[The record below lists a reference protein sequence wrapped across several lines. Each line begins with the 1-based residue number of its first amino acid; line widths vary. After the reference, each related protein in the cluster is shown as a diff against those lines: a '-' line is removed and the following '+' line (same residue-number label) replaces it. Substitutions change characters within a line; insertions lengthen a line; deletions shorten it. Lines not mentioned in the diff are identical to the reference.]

1 MSLSRSSFASRAFP
15 FFTLLPFMGILLLVT
30 QTRVGL
36 WDESEIFVT
45 LFFFSSALTALFA
58 LLLRPRAFS
67 QGLGI
72 PPLLCLVALF
82 CISVLTSL
90 VHPVPGADWFGPP
103 ETGIGIFMWGALIML
118 VAGFSAILRS
128 SSFQALLWIGT
139 LATTLLAGICLS
151 AAYGQHSTIQTHSF
165 NSFLSYAGITLLVC
179 SRFFKDA
186 VHRYSSLIIGVLTII
201 FSKNATTLLGMGA
214 LIPLLWFFERLKD
227 PLKKRLQI
235 LSLIATPFAVAA
247 AEHLFSSPTRFPSL
261 WSRVLSHY
269 IVLLDF
275 KEHPWILAWGRGWG
289 SFTEQLLAQYP
300 KIGGTFIQNGQ
311 WQPNW
316 DALQRFDFHSHNGL
330 LEALVA
336 VGILGPFLLLGFYG
350 ALVWY
355 TPSHKRT
362 PAYIFSFLH
371 LITICNWFELPLTF
385 PYTAFAIALVLA
397 PSPNEIPQ
405 ETARPRLA
413 ILGIL
418 FALLTSAS
426 LLWGSFA
433 NMRLSLEHNGH
444 PDNFLSR
451 HLSSWYPV
459 RPQQALYLDDQRGG
473 RHLAE
478 RIDAFVGRSLSEGIL
493 SSLSFKLE
501 FIHWMDSALSY
512 HPQTLRL
519 LRSQLYLFKF
529 LYLDLKDDTRFN
541 LLRQKYEGQ
550 WQNVLERFLA
560 TGPDTGE
567 QTFLFARFYFQSRGE
582 DALSHFLKSHRFLR
596 LPQND
601 AVCRKERVCFK
612 NISADFLSTAVRG
625 RAAL

>member
-1 MSLSRSSFASRAFP
+1 MASLSLSAFASRTAP
-15 FFTLLPFMGILLLVT
+15 FFALLPFMGIFLLVT

-67 QGLGI
+67 HALI
-72 PPLLCLVALF
+72 TPPLLCLVVLF
-82 CISVLTSL
+82 GISAFASL

-103 ETGIGIFMWGALIML
+103 ETGIGIFMWGAMVLL
-118 VAGFSAILRS
+118 VAGFSAFLAS
-128 SSFQALLWIGT
+128 SSQTLLWIGT

-151 AAYGQHSTIQTHSF
+151 AAYGQQTTIQTHSF

-186 VHRYSSLIIGVLTII
+186 VHRYSCLIIGALTII

-214 LIPLLWFFERLKD
+214 LIPLLWFFEKLKD
-227 PLKKRLQI
+227 PLKRRLQI

-269 IVLLDF
+269 IVFFDL
-275 KEHPWILAWGRGWG
+275 KEHPWVLAWGRGWG
-289 SFTEQLLAQYP
+289 SFTEQLFAQYP

-311 WQPNW
+311 WHPNW

-330 LEALVA
+330 LEALSA
-336 VGILGPFLLLGFYG
+336 VGVLGALLLLGFYS

-355 TPSHKRT
+355 APAPKRT

-371 LITICNWFELPLTF
+371 LITTCNWFELPLTF

-397 PSPNEIPQ
+397 PSREDGDQQTIGLRVP
-405 ETARPRLA
+405 LF
-413 ILGIL
+413 GI
-418 FALLTSAS
+418 FFGVLTSIS
-426 LLWGSFA
+426 LLWAAFA
-433 NMRLSLEHNGH
+433 NMRLSLENNGH
-444 PDNFLSR
+444 PDDFLSR
-451 HLSSWYPV
+451 HLTSWYPV
-459 RPQQALYLDDQRGG
+459 RPQQTLYLDDQRGG

-478 RIDAFVGRSLSEGIL
+478 RIDAFVGRNLSEGIS
-493 SSLSFKLE
+493 SSLSFKIE
-501 FIHWMDSALSY
+501 FMHWMDSSLAY

-519 LRSQLYLFKF
+519 LRSELYLFKF
-529 LYLDLKDDTRFN
+529 LYLDLKDDTRVN
-541 LLRQKYEGQ
+541 LLRRKYQSQ
-550 WQNVLERFLA
+550 WQNALRRFLA
-560 TGPDTGE
+560 LGPDTGE
-567 QTFLFARFYFQSRGE
+567 QTFLFARFYFQSRDE
-582 DALSHFLKSHRFLR
+582 NALILFIKSHPFLR
-596 LPQND
+596 LPQRG
-601 AVCRKERVCFK
+601 AVCRKKIASSKV
-612 NISADFLSTAVRG
+612 SGTDFLSFAVRG
-625 RAAL
+625 QAAL